1 VVAEPEPIRVD
12 PRWRVEPFDAHVL
25 QPLREPLDIV
35 LKSAERDIAELLA
48 RPFAD
53 RSPDVGLSEGA
64 ERQTV
69 AALTDIEAE
78 FAIKILRDGEIR
90 HREVEMIHR
99 MNAKLTRAAAR
110 LDVTVNRRHRA
121 SSLVICGQA
130 TAKPRLPAIRFNP
143 PENIFVNGK

>member
-1 VVAEPEPIRVD
+1 M
-12 PRWRVEPFDAHVL
+12 
-25 QPLREPLDIV
+25 
-35 LKSAERDIAELLA
+35 
-48 RPFAD
+48 
-53 RSPDVGLSEGA
+53 GLSEGA

-69 AALTDIEAE
+69 AALTDIKAE
-78 FAIKILRDGEIR
+78 FTVKILRDREIR
-90 HREVEMIHR
+90 HREMEMIHR

-143 PENIFVNGK
+143 SENIFVNGK